1 MKVTINVECTPE
13 EARAFF
19 GAPDVAPL
27 QDAVLGQMKTQMQKA
42 ATALDPETMMKT
54 LFPVNSEGFADLQKA
69 FWGQFMGTDPSKTS
83 K

>member
-27 QDAVLGQMKTQMQKA
+27 QHAVLDQVKTQMQKA
-42 ATALDPETMMKT
+42 ATALDPEAMMKT

-69 FWGQFMGTDPSKTS
+69 FWGQFMGADKPK
-83 K
+83 

>member
-1 MKVTINVECTPE
+1 MKGTINVECMPE
-13 EARAFF
+13 EPRAFF

-27 QDAVLGQMKTQMQKA
+27 QHAVRDQVKTQVQKA
-42 ATALDPETMMKT
+42 ATALDPVAMMKT

-69 FWGQFMGTDPSKTS
+69 FWSQFMGTDPSKTT

>member
-19 GAPDVAPL
+19 GAPDVTPL
-27 QDAVLGQMKTQMQKA
+27 QKAMMDQMQSQMHKTA
-42 ATALDPETMMKT
+42 AALDPDTMLKT
-54 LFPVNSEGFADLQKA
+54 LFPVNSEGFVELQKA
-69 FWGQFMGTDPSKTS
+69 FWGQFMGNPDSKHA